1 MHDHKD
7 TTMVHLP
14 NGAYARADTIPS
26 FIPTNDIINNP
37 VHYTTHPSG
46 VECIDV
52 IEHMPF
58 NIGAAV
64 KYLWR
69 CDIKDSPEENLNK
82 ALWYIRREI
91 KKRKFVEISRV

>member
-1 MHDHKD
+1 MHYPKD
-7 TTMVHLP
+7 LTMVHLP
-14 NGAYARADTIPS
+14 NGAYARLTNDTAFPL
-26 FIPTNDIINNP
+26 PTNDIINNP

-91 KKRKFVEISRV
+91 KKRKF